1 MVNGIMILVQ
11 MFPSKLPIISQPLVF
26 SNNYSL
32 LFDGTN
38 DSVVIDSTTVIDNIF
53 DGGGSVSIWYRYEG
67 MGGSNNGR
75 LISKDGATLNKGWQ
89 IFHNTG
95 GKLLYAF
102 KGSSGTTEATI
113 NFTHSIYDDVWR
125 HMVIV
130 YDTGDL
136 ESAQPTIYI
145 DNAVKGVTGASL
157 ATDAYDTDASV
168 DLYLGNMRSY
178 DRSWLGG
185 IDEVSFWDKK
195 LDASEVSAIYNNR
208 VPTDLSGESNLVGY
222 WRLEEG
228 TGTSIGDSSS
238 NNSTGERNNAAWST
252 DVPS

>member
-1 MVNGIMILVQ
+1 
-11 MFPSKLPIISQPLVF
+11 MFPSKVPIVSQPPAATAF

-32 LFDGTN
+32 LFDGAG
-38 DSVVIDSTTVIDNIF
+38 DFVKIDSDTAIDNIF

-67 MGGSNNGR
+67 IGANSAGR
-75 LISKDGATLNKGWQ
+75 LIAKDGVTSAKGWQ
-89 IFHNTG
+89 IFHSTG
-95 GKLLYAF
+95 GKLLYSF
-102 KGSSGTTEATI
+102 RGSSGWTEATI
-113 NFTHSIYDDVWR
+113 NFTHAVDDDVWR

-157 ATDAYDTDASV
+157 ASGAYDTDASV
-168 DLYLGNMRSY
+168 DLYLGNMPYQTYS
-178 DRSWLGG
+178 RSWDGG

-195 LDASEVSAIYNNR
+195 LDTSEVSAIYNSG
-208 VPTDLSGESNLVGY
+208 VPTDLSGESNVVGY
-222 WRLEEG
+222 WRFEEG
-228 TGTSIGDSSS
+228 AESSVADSSANS
-238 NNSTGERNNAAWST
+238 NTGAIGNATWSS